1 LRRSIIS
8 TGSGNIIFVFGSED
22 KSTKVY
28 KVLKYKASFDFPKI
42 SAALTKFSAALI
54 SPSDF
59 ENGKIIKNKNS
70 DTFEIVLNGSV
81 KDEEKQRFLIAHE
94 LGHLFFHMP
103 FFDKNENWKEYKGVF
118 HDSATSRANW
128 AVQEV
133 EADLFSNYLLMPLDK
148 LENSLSNASSEDGID
163 ISIVA
168 DEFKISKNKLLNY
181 ALDYNLIKYVDA

>member
-1 LRRSIIS
+1 MSQINSKEIEE
-8 TGSGNIIFVFGSED
+8 I
-22 KSTKVY
+22 
-28 KVLKYKASFDFPKI
+28 ASKTYSFIKDTLKI
-42 SAALTKFSAALI
+42 SKNETSITLEELGKFIDNLDGSYRFDSSL
-54 SPSDF
+54 SDF